1 MCCEAEQW
9 LQWLSLNL
17 GFGLISWFRDLGIPT
32 ILRRILIIAQ
42 YRITSLVMA
51 APQTDLY
58 GFPVTL
64 TELQRAECKQ
74 CDALSDAQQPTWMTY
89 IEKDR
94 LPTSDSKIKD
104 MIRKVGKRSPSTRP
118 RPAQTLCSTVG
129 SVAIPRCISS
139 KSRPCSMQDACMR
152 KAVQCHPGQLMRMSQ
167 RSQPPI
173 YPIK

>member
-1 MCCEAEQW
+1 MR
-9 LQWLSLNL
+9 LSLNL
-17 GFGLISWFRDLGIPT
+17 GFGFISWFRDLRIPA

-104 MIRKVGKRSPSTRP
+104 MIRKVGRRAPSTRP
-118 RPAQTLCSTVG
+118 RPAQTLCSRD
-129 SVAIPRCISS
+129 IPS
-139 KSRPCSMQDACMR
+139 KSRP
-152 KAVQCHPGQLMRMSQ
+152 
-167 RSQPPI
+167 
-173 YPIK
+173 

>member
-1 MCCEAEQW
+1 
-9 LQWLSLNL
+9 
-17 GFGLISWFRDLGIPT
+17 
-32 ILRRILIIAQ
+32 
-42 YRITSLVMA
+42 MA